1 MRANRLAG
9 HILPDEGRIF
19 GNGVGHAKPEGRA
32 ECSCGAASEVL
43 PSAKARKAWHR
54 AHKDAVRRGE
64 VLPRAVLFDVDGTLA
79 LRDETDPNVRHFAA
93 WDRVGEDLPNAAVI
107 ELARLVAESGRYR
120 LIVMS
125 GRDEVC
131 RWQTEM
137 WLTAQGVTFDELHM
151 RPHKD
156 NRPDFEV
163 KEELYRKH
171 IDGRYEVA
179 FIVDDR
185 AQVVRRWREMGLT
198 CLQVAEGDF

>member
-9 HILPDEGRIF
+9 HILPNEGRIF
-19 GNGVGHAKPEGRA
+19 GNGIGYPQAEGVAR
-32 ECSCGAASEVL
+32 CSCGATSEVL
-43 PSAKARKAWHR
+43 QSANARKAWHR
-54 AHKDAVRRGE
+54 AHKDAVRNGE

-79 LRDETDPNVRHFAA
+79 LRNETDPNVRHFAA
-93 WDRVGEDLPNAAVI
+93 WDRVGEDLPNGPVI
-107 ELARLVAESGRYR
+107 ELARLVAESGRYK

-137 WLTAQGVTFDELHM
+137 WLTAQGVTFDDLHM

-156 NRPDFEV
+156 NRPDDVV

-171 IDGRYEVA
+171 IEGRYEVA
-179 FIVDDR
+179 WVVDDR
-185 AQVVRRWREMGLT
+185 LRVVRKWRELGLT
-198 CLQVAEGDF
+198 CFAVAEGNF